1 MKVYVCFEAYYSTDI
16 AVGSKQEAFY
26 NEDKA
31 KEYCMKIQTKLD
43 KISNNTIIA
52 KYWILDVT

>member
-16 AVGSKQEAFY
+16 AIGSKQEAFY

-31 KEYCMKIQTKLD
+31 KEYCKDKQTELD
-43 KISNNTIIA
+43 KLPSNTVTV
-52 KYWILDVT
+52 KYWTLDVT